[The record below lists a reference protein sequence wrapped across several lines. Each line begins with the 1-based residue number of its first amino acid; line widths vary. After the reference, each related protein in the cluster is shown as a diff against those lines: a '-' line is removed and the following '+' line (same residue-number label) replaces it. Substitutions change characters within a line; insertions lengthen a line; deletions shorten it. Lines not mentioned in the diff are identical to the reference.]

1 MENNS
6 DLIRIGEGVIRSFFL
21 TLSLLLIYAVITS
34 FVDTNAKFDSIYK
47 VVITALGVMYGS
59 IYAARKINRRGWL
72 IGLIIGLLYMIV
84 IYLVSVLS
92 GRGLMLS
99 NFSILR
105 IVLAIVVG
113 TLSGMLGINI

>member
-6 DLIRIGEGVIRSFFL
+6 DLMRIGEGVIRSFFL

-47 VVITALGVMYGS
+47 VVITALGVMYGAV
-59 IYAARKINRRGWL
+59 YAARKINRRGWL
-72 IGLIIGLLYMIV
+72 IGLIVGLLYMIV
-84 IYLVSVLS
+84 IYLVSVVS
-92 GRGLMLS
+92 GRGLVLS

-105 IVLAIVVG
+105 IILAIIVG

>member
-6 DLIRIGEGVIRSFFL
+6 DLMRIGEGVIRSFFL

-34 FVDTNAKFDSIYK
+34 FVDTNVKLDSIYK
-47 VVITALGVMYGS
+47 VVITALGVMYGAV
-59 IYAARKINRRGWL
+59 YAARKINRRGWL
-72 IGLIIGLLYMIV
+72 IGLIVGLLYMIV
-84 IYLVSVLS
+84 IYLVSVVS
-92 GRGLMLS
+92 GRGLVLS

-105 IVLAIVVG
+105 IILAIIVG

>member
-6 DLIRIGEGVIRSFFL
+6 DLMRIGEGVIRSFFL

-47 VVITALGVMYGS
+47 VVITALGVMYGAV
-59 IYAARKINRRGWL
+59 YAARKINRRGWL
-72 IGLIIGLLYMIV
+72 IGLIVGLLYMIV
-84 IYLVSVLS
+84 IYLVSIVS
-92 GRGLMLS
+92 GRGLILS

-105 IVLAIVVG
+105 IILAIIVG

>member
-6 DLIRIGEGVIRSFFL
+6 DLIRIGEGVVRSFFF
-21 TLSLLLIYAVITS
+21 TLALLLIYAVITS
-34 FVDTNAKFDSIYK
+34 FIDTNAKFDSIYK
-47 VVITALGVMYGS
+47 VIITSLGVMYGA

-72 IGLIIGLLYMIV
+72 IGLIVGILYMIV

-92 GRGLMLS
+92 GRGLELS

-105 IVLAIVVG
+105 IILAIVVG

>member
-6 DLIRIGEGVIRSFFL
+6 DLIRVGEGVVRSFFL
-21 TLSLLLIYAVITS
+21 TLALLLIYAVITS
-34 FVDTNAKFDSIYK
+34 FIDTNAKLDSIYK
-47 VVITALGVMYGS
+47 VVITALGVMYGA

-72 IGLIIGLLYMIV
+72 IGLIVGLLYMIV
-84 IYLVSVLS
+84 IYLVSVLN
-92 GRGLMLS
+92 GRGLALS

-105 IVLAIVVG
+105 IILALVVG

>member
-6 DLIRIGEGVIRSFFL
+6 DLIRIGEGVVRSFFI
-21 TLSLLLIYAVITS
+21 TLALLLIYAVITS

-47 VVITALGVMYGS
+47 VVITALGVMYGA
-59 IYAARKINRRGWL
+59 IYSARKINRRGWL
-72 IGLIIGLLYMIV
+72 IGLIVGLLYMIV
-84 IYLVSVLS
+84 IYLVSVIS
-92 GRGLMLS
+92 GRGLALS

-105 IVLAIVVG
+105 IILALVVG